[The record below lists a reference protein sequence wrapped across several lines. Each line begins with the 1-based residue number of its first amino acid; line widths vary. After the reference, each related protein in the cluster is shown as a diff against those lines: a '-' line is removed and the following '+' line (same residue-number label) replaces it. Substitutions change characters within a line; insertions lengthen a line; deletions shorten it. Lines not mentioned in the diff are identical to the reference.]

1 MINPIAWIAGW
12 FRFGGFALAD
22 RSGTQVGAPATA
34 LVDGTRAVGAD
45 SALQIS
51 AVWACVQTLAGIIAS
66 LPLFVYQERGK
77 GLRDLAR
84 DSNLWALLHD
94 SPNARMTPVEFWT
107 AMLLNLLL
115 RGNAY
120 ARIER
125 SANGEAYALWPMSA
139 DQVEQQVLAD
149 GSVIYLYR
157 IGNDVAVLA
166 SDNVLHLKG
175 MGNGTIGLS
184 RLDYMRA
191 SVDEAANAQTAA
203 NRVFANGGKPTGVLM
218 IDQVLT
224 PEQRAHV
231 KANFEEIAT
240 ASTSRLFV
248 LEANMKYQQVSLS
261 PNDMQLL
268 TTRQFGVEEIC
279 RWFGVPPVMVGHANV
294 TAWGTGIEQ
303 IIDGF
308 FKVTVRPALV
318 NIEQALKKRVLTSG
332 QRARFTVEWNF
343 DGLLRS
349 NIKDRFTVY
358 AQAVQNGLKTRNECR
373 QLENDPPIVGGDE
386 LTAQSNLLPLDKL
399 GTVTTTGASNADTQN
414 PVAQ

>member
-1 MINPIAWIAGW
+1 MINPLAWIAGW

-22 RSGTQVGAPATA
+22 RSGTQVGAPSSA
-34 LVDGTRAVGAD
+34 LVDGTRAIGAD

-51 AVWACVQTLAGIIAS
+51 TVWACVQTLAGIIAS

-84 DSNLWALLHD
+84 DSVLWALLHD

-107 AMLLNLLL
+107 ALLLNLLL

-125 SANGEAYALWPMSA
+125 DAKGEAYALWPMSA
-139 DQVEQQVLAD
+139 DQVEQRVLPD
-149 GSVIYLYR
+149 GSVVYLYR
-157 IGNDVAVLA
+157 IDNDVAVLSA
-166 SDNVLHLKG
+166 DNVLHLKG

-224 PEQRAHV
+224 PEQRTRV
-231 KANFEEIAT
+231 KANFEEMAT

-268 TTRQFGVEEIC
+268 TTRQFSVEEIC

-318 NIEQALKKRVLTSG
+318 NIEQALKKRVLTSA
-332 QRARFTVEWNF
+332 QRARYSVEWNF

-349 NIKDRFTVY
+349 NIKDRFAVY

-399 GTVTTTGASNADTQN
+399 GTVTPGAQNAGTQN
-414 PVAQ
+414 TVAQ